1 RRRTSEGDKTPMRAT
16 TENPPMTQ
24 EQRHGL
30 IAAIASIAIFGASL
44 GHSLPFFAVLLER
57 QGASNS
63 FIGLNTATTPL
74 FSLLVTPFLPAWIAR
89 YGIRKVMAGAFAV
102 IYLGYAIAY
111 VAGANLGLWFLV
123 RICFGLGG
131 AALFVASEVW
141 INLAAPSARRG
152 AILGLYTTALA
163 AGFAAGPI
171 ALEITGYDGRPPFMA
186 GIAFLALAAPP
197 VLLARAP
204 RFAPDA
210 AHASLLKMARL
221 APSVFIAVAI
231 FAAAEGVMMGLA
243 PIYGIRLGMAEE
255 TAGRIV
261 LAYALGPVAFQYL
274 IGRAIDRFRPMPIFF
289 TCAALGMAGA
299 FFLPVAASAPLSLYL
314 LLIFWGG
321 AIVGL
326 NTCGL
331 AFIGARFKDR
341 ELAAANAGMAF
352 AYAAGALVGP
362 AVTGPMMDAFGPD
375 ALAYTLGAFFIVL
388 LIALFLRRNA
398 ATP

>member
-1 RRRTSEGDKTPMRAT
+1 MQSVTKSA
-16 TENPPMTQ
+16 MTGA
-24 EQRHGL
+24 QRQSL

-63 FIGLNTATTPL
+63 FIGFNTATTPL
-74 FSLLVTPFLPAWIAR
+74 FSLLITPFLPNLIAR
-89 YGIRKVMAGAFAV
+89 FGIRKIMAAAFGV
-102 IYLGYAIAY
+102 LYLGYAIAY
-111 VAGANLGLWFLV
+111 AAGGALWIWFLV
-123 RICFGLGG
+123 RICFGLSG

-141 INLAAPSARRG
+141 INLSAPPQRRG
-152 AILGLYTTALA
+152 VILGIYTTALA

-171 ALEITGYDGRPPFMA
+171 ALELTGYDGRAPYLA
-186 GIAFLALAAPP
+186 GIGFLLAAAPP

-204 RFAPDA
+204 QFAADA

-243 PIYGIRLGMAEE
+243 PVYGIRLGMPEE

-274 IGRAIDRFRPMPIFF
+274 IGRAIDQFQPMPIFL
-289 TCAALGMAGA
+289 TCASLGCLGA
-299 FFLPVAASAPLSLYL
+299 FLLPAAAQDPVSLYML
-314 LLIFWGG
+314 LVFWGG

-331 AFIGARFKDR
+331 AFIGARFTDR

-375 ALAYTLGAFFIVL
+375 ALAYTLGAFFVILLIVL
-388 LIALFLRRNA
+388 VQRRKA